1 MRYRDRQAIEAQQHQ
16 RLIMAANGFV
26 NGFIPNLVTG
36 FVTDIFWFLADG
48 VSSILLP
55 EPE

>member
-16 RLIMAANGFV
+16 RIIMAANGLV

-36 FVTDIFWFLADG
+36 LVTDIFWFMVDG
-48 VSSILLP
+48 ISSILFPQP
-55 EPE
+55 E